1 MFAPAMFEDSLD
13 GMCMILFP
21 IILLACRFLLSE
33 TKVLFWLLH
42 ILVFVQAFAWVG
54 IGQIIGYGRT
64 MVIAAI
70 TAFGSAIVAG
80 VVANF
85 STKPAGSSHEK
96 LAIVSFTYSAAIL
109 FSGLSC
115 LVCMD
120 SLGRKGAF
128 STAWIISTIWICCS
142 IGTVRNLIDRVYS
155 RDVSRL
161 TGIVLL
167 DMYQLLLIEFIIQ
180 IFRAT
185 ISCKIFVVLPHIIQR
200 MYCCQSSR
208 STGKAAIKMPESY
221 PSVQFVYFLY
231 THHHTKCGSRSNQF
245 KTKSA

>member
-1 MFAPAMFEDSLD
+1 MAMFAPAMFKDSLD

-85 STKPAGSSHEK
+85 RPNQLVQVMKSWRFFSLHTRQR
-96 LAIVSFTYSAAIL
+96 Y

-128 STAWIISTIWICCS
+128 STAWIISTIWICC
-142 IGTVRNLIDRVYS
+142 I
-155 RDVSRL
+155 
-161 TGIVLL
+161 
-167 DMYQLLLIEFIIQ
+167 
-180 IFRAT
+180 
-185 ISCKIFVVLPHIIQR
+185 
-200 MYCCQSSR
+200 
-208 STGKAAIKMPESY
+208 
-221 PSVQFVYFLY
+221 
-231 THHHTKCGSRSNQF
+231 
-245 KTKSA
+245 

>member
-1 MFAPAMFEDSLD
+1 M
-13 GMCMILFP
+13 
-21 IILLACRFLLSE
+21 
-33 TKVLFWLLH
+33 
-42 ILVFVQAFAWVG
+42 
-54 IGQIIGYGRT
+54 
-64 MVIAAI
+64 IAAI

-85 STKPAGSSHEK
+85 RPNQLVQVMKSWRFVFA
-96 LAIVSFTYSAAIL
+96 TYSAAIL

-185 ISCKIFVVLPHIIQR
+185 ISCKNLRRVASYYPVDVLKP
-200 MYCCQSSR
+200 
-208 STGKAAIKMPESY
+208 IKSEYRKSMPESY
-221 PSVQFVYFLY
+221 PSVQFVYFLVY
-231 THHHTKCGSRSNQF
+231 THHHTKCGSRSNNLKQRAHRARHIYIKVF
-245 KTKSA
+245 SICIF

>member
-1 MFAPAMFEDSLD
+1 
-13 GMCMILFP
+13 
-21 IILLACRFLLSE
+21 
-33 TKVLFWLLH
+33 
-42 ILVFVQAFAWVG
+42 
-54 IGQIIGYGRT
+54 

-70 TAFGSAIVAG
+70 TAFGSAIAAG

-85 STKPAGSSHEK
+85 STKPAGSSMK
-96 LAIVSFTYSAAIL
+96 SWRFFFATYSAAIL

-155 RDVSRL
+155 RDVSRV

-167 DMYQLLLIEFIIQ
+167 DMYQLYLLSSLYRFFEQ
-180 IFRAT
+180 LFRA
-185 ISCKIFVVLPHIIQR
+185 KIFVVLPCIL
-200 MYCCQSSR
+200 SS
-208 STGKAAIKMPESY
+208 GCAEANQVG
-221 PSVQFVYFLY
+221 VQE
-231 THHHTKCGSRSNQF
+231 KW
-245 KTKSA
+245 